1 MRISALWV
9 ILVALGAYCVLP
21 ARADQWAFFH
31 PELVT
36 QFSCTVS
43 EVRMSLNGTGQS
55 DAVWEAEATA
65 QRKAALDWGI
75 TVGIFPLN
83 LKGRHAAEKAC
94 SKWMDEA
101 SKRVKQAH

>member
-1 MRISALWV
+1 MVVRAAL
-9 ILVALGAYCVLP
+9 LVLLVGSGAVA

-43 EVRMSLNGTGQS
+43 EVRMSINGTGQS
-55 DAVWEAEATA
+55 DAVWEAEASAT
-65 QRKAALDWGI
+65 RKAETDWGM
-75 TVGIFPLN
+75 TVGVFPLN

-94 SKWMDEA
+94 SRWMDGA
-101 SKRVKQAH
+101 SKRVTQAHQ